1 MPLDNDKKKIK
12 KGLYIV
18 STPIGNLEDIT
29 LRALEVLRN
38 SEYILCEDTRVS
50 KKLLN
55 KYNIHTKLI
64 SNHKFNEKK
73 NLEKIE
79 FLLSE
84 KKIISL
90 ISDSGTPLISDP
102 GKVLVNFCENNKI
115 NIFPIP
121 GPSAVITALSVS
133 GFSNKFYFH
142 GFIAEKKTQ
151 ILKDF
156 ENLSTL
162 DCSIV
167 FFLSSKKILK
177 MTPLLKKYF
186 YDRKIVICKELT
198 KFYEEIIKCEVKNL
212 NLDKIILKGEI
223 TIVISHPIVKKNS
236 ELITESDKIKIKK
249 LLKKLS
255 IKDTSEI
262 MSYNLNISKSL
273 IYKYCL
279 KLKNEK

>member
-12 KGLYIV
+12 NGLYIV

-142 GFIAEKKTQ
+142 GFMAEKKSQ
-151 ILKDF
+151 ILNDL

-177 MTPLLKKYF
+177 IIPLLKKYF

-236 ELITESDKIKIKK
+236 ELITESDKIRIEK

>member
-1 MPLDNDKKKIK
+1 MLLHKDKNKIK
-12 KGLYIV
+12 NGLYIV

-38 SEYILCEDTRVS
+38 SEFILCEDTRVS

-73 NLEKIE
+73 NLQKIE
-79 FLLSE
+79 ILLS
-84 KKIISL
+84 KNKIISL

-102 GKVLVNFCENNKI
+102 GKVLVNYCEENEI

-121 GPSAVITALSVS
+121 GPSAVTTALSVS

-142 GFIAEKKTQ
+142 GFLAEKNSH

-156 ENLSTL
+156 ANLSKL

-167 FFLSSKKILK
+167 FFVSSKK
-177 MTPLLKKYF
+177 LLKIIPLIKNF
-186 YDRKIVICKELT
+186 FSNRKIAVCKELT
-198 KFYEEIIKCEVKNL
+198 KFYEKITKCEVKDL
-212 NLDKIILKGEI
+212 NLSEITLKGEI
-223 TIVISHPIVKKNS
+223 TIVISHPFTKKNS
-236 ELITESDKIKIKK
+236 ELITESDKIKIVK

-255 IKDTSEI
+255 IRDTSEI
-262 MSYNLNISKSL
+262 MSNNLNISKSL

>member
-12 KGLYIV
+12 NGLYIV

-142 GFIAEKKTQ
+142 GFMAEKKSQ
-151 ILKDF
+151 ILNDL

>member
-1 MPLDNDKKKIK
+1 MLSDNDKNKIK

-115 NIFPIP
+115 NIYPIP

-142 GFIAEKKTQ
+142 GFMGEKKSQ
-151 ILKDF
+151 ILNDL

-212 NLDKIILKGEI
+212 NLDEIILKGEI
-223 TIVISHPIVKKNS
+223 TIVISHPFVKKNS
-236 ELITESDKIKIKK
+236 ELITESDKIKIER

>member
-1 MPLDNDKKKIK
+1 MLLHKDKNKIK
-12 KGLYIV
+12 NGLYIV

-29 LRALEVLRN
+29 LRALEVLKN

-102 GKVLVNFCENNKI
+102 GKVLVDFCERNKI
-115 NIFPIP
+115 KIFPIP

-142 GFIAEKKTQ
+142 GFIAEKKSQ

-156 ENLSTL
+156 ENLSSL

-167 FFLSSKKILK
+167 FFLSSKKMLK
-177 MTPLLKKYF
+177 VIPLLKKYF

-212 NLDKIILKGEI
+212 NLDEIILKGEI
-223 TIVISHPIVKKNS
+223 TIVISHPFVKKNS
-236 ELITESDKIKIKK
+236 ELITESDKIKIER

>member
-177 MTPLLKKYF
+177 IIPLLKKYF

-236 ELITESDKIKIKK
+236 ELITESDKIRIEK

>member
-12 KGLYIV
+12 NGLYIV

-84 KKIISL
+84 KKTISL

-102 GKVLVNFCENNKI
+102 GKILVNFCENNKI

-177 MTPLLKKYF
+177 IIPLLKKYF

-236 ELITESDKIKIKK
+236 ELITESDKIRIEK

>member
-142 GFIAEKKTQ
+142 GFMAEKKSQ
-151 ILKDF
+151 ILNDL

>member
-1 MPLDNDKKKIK
+1 MLLDNDKKKIK

-102 GKVLVNFCENNKI
+102 GKILVDYCEKNKI

-156 ENLSTL
+156 ENLSSL

-177 MTPLLKKYF
+177 VIPLLKKYF

-198 KFYEEIIKCEVKNL
+198 KFYEEIIKCEVKYLNL
-212 NLDKIILKGEI
+212 NEIILKGEI
-223 TIVISHPIVKKNS
+223 TIVISHPFAKKNS
-236 ELITESDKIKIKK
+236 ELITESDKIKIEK

-262 MSYNLNISKSL
+262 MSHNLNISKSS

>member
-1 MPLDNDKKKIK
+1 MLLDKDKNKIK
-12 KGLYIV
+12 NGLYIV

-38 SEYILCEDTRVS
+38 SDYILCEDTRVS

-73 NLEKIE
+73 NLQKIE
-79 FLLSE
+79 SLLSE

-102 GKVLVNFCENNKI
+102 GKILVDYCEQNKI
-115 NIFPIP
+115 NIFPAP
-121 GPSAVITALSVS
+121 GPSAVIAALSVS

-142 GFIAEKKTQ
+142 GFLAEKKSQ
-151 ILKDF
+151 ISKDF
-156 ENLSTL
+156 ENLSNL

-167 FFLSSKKILK
+167 FFVSSKKMLK
-177 MTPLLKKYF
+177 ITPLLKEYF
-186 YDRKIVICKELT
+186 FDRKIAVCKELT
-198 KFYEEIIKCEVKNL
+198 KFYEEIIKCEVNHL
-212 NLDKIILKGEI
+212 NLDEITLKGEI
-223 TIVISHPIVKKNS
+223 TIVISHPFIKKNS
-236 ELITESDKIKIKK
+236 ETITESDKIKIEK

-255 IKDTSEI
+255 IKDTTEI
-262 MSYNLNISKSL
+262 MSNNLNISKSL

>member
-1 MPLDNDKKKIK
+1 MLLDNDKKKIK

-29 LRALEVLRN
+29 LRALEVLRK

-64 SNHKFNEKK
+64 SNHKFNEKR
-73 NLEKIE
+73 NLEKIK

-102 GKVLVNFCENNKI
+102 GKVLVNYCEQKKI
-115 NIFPIP
+115 NISPIP

-142 GFIAEKKTQ
+142 GFIAEKKSQ

-156 ENLSTL
+156 ENLSSL

-177 MTPLLKKYF
+177 VIPLLKKYF

-198 KFYEEIIKCEVKNL
+198 KFYEEIIKCDVKYLNL
-212 NLDKIILKGEI
+212 NEITLKGEI
-223 TIVISHPIVKKNS
+223 TIVISHPFVKKKS
-236 ELITESDKIKIKK
+236 ELITESDKIKIEK

-262 MSYNLNISKSL
+262 MSNNLNISKSL

>member
-1 MPLDNDKKKIK
+1 MLSDNDKNKIK

-38 SEYILCEDTRVS
+38 SEFILCEDTRVS

-102 GKVLVNFCENNKI
+102 GKVLVDFCERNKI
-115 NIFPIP
+115 KIFPIP

-142 GFIAEKKTQ
+142 GFIAEKKSQ

-156 ENLSTL
+156 ENLSSL

-167 FFLSSKKILK
+167 FFLSSKKMLK
-177 MTPLLKKYF
+177 VIPLLKKYF

-212 NLDKIILKGEI
+212 NLDEIILKGEI
-223 TIVISHPIVKKNS
+223 TIVISHPFVKKNS
-236 ELITESDKIKIKK
+236 ELITESDKIKIER

>member
-84 KKIISL
+84 KKTISL

-102 GKVLVNFCENNKI
+102 GKILVNFCENNKI

-177 MTPLLKKYF
+177 IIPLLKKYF

-236 ELITESDKIKIKK
+236 ELITESDKIRIEK

>member
-12 KGLYIV
+12 NGLYIV

-55 KYNIHTKLI
+55 KYNIQTKLI

-142 GFIAEKKTQ
+142 GFMAEKKSQ
-151 ILKDF
+151 ILNDL

-177 MTPLLKKYF
+177 MIPLLKKYF

-236 ELITESDKIKIKK
+236 ELITESDKIKIDK

>member
-1 MPLDNDKKKIK
+1 MLLDKEKNKIK
-12 KGLYIV
+12 NGLYIV

-73 NLEKIE
+73 NLQKIK
-79 FLLSE
+79 FLLST

-102 GKVLVNFCENNKI
+102 GKVLVDYCEQNKI
-115 NIFPIP
+115 NVVPIP
-121 GPSAVITALSVS
+121 GPSAVVAALSVS

-142 GFIAEKKTQ
+142 GFLAEKKSQ
-151 ILKDF
+151 ISKDF
-156 ENLSTL
+156 ENLSDL

-167 FFLSSKKILK
+167 FFVSSKKILK
-177 MTPLLKKYF
+177 VTPLLKKYF
-186 YDRKIVICKELT
+186 FNRKITICKELT

-212 NLDKIILKGEI
+212 NLNETTLKGEI
-223 TIVISHPIVKKNS
+223 TIVISHPLVKKTS
-236 ELITESDKIKIKK
+236 ELINESDKIKIEK

-262 MSYNLNISKSL
+262 MSNNLNISKSL

>member
-55 KYNIHTKLI
+55 KYNIQTKLI

-84 KKIISL
+84 KKTISL

-102 GKVLVNFCENNKI
+102 GKILVNFCENNKI

-142 GFIAEKKTQ
+142 GFMAEKKSQ
-151 ILKDF
+151 ILNDL